1 MRWPAL
7 TLFVFF
13 AAHGAWGEPASG
25 GLYPPGLAPLINRA
39 NSLLSLGQFHEAARA
54 YSEAIEQSPADYLLY
69 YKRATAYFSLSRHPA
84 ALEDFDRV
92 LSLTSGTFDNAN
104 LMKARIH
111 TREGH
116 FDLAKQALAL
126 FVRARGATDETAEL
140 AASLD
145 AGIAMEAQMER
156 ERATQ
161 LWTACVESASAALR
175 SASHSVDIRSVR
187 AECALAAGDVDSAV
201 GDLTRLAHLLPP
213 STTLLTTIFRLSYF
227 LLAPSPAP
235 LNTLKQCLHY
245 DPDSK
250 PCLVLH
256 RLLKSFD
263 RSFAELDDLQS
274 KDDHR
279 GVIALLAGPAAGKKG
294 DFLAKFDAALREHT
308 DRAQILPPQ
317 LAARQHTP
325 EIPLPD
331 AFRASVRRTELVRAL
346 CRAYTQAGT
355 RKEMMGKWCEELLGM
370 HGCEEDVD
378 GLVGR
383 GEVLLAKQ
391 EWEEAVQVLAKA
403 FEKSGQSNRDIHA
416 RLQRAQKLLKQSK
429 QKDYYKVL
437 GVSRDADDRT
447 IKKAFR
453 TAAKKA
459 HPDKG
464 GSEAK
469 MAAVN
474 EAYEVLINPGK
485 QPRLLSKQSAHP
497 CSPAAELRA
506 RFDSG
511 DDPNDP
517 MAQQGGHAYPFAA
530 GGHPFAQFFQQGAF
544 PGAGSPGGSFQFH
557 FQHGPR

>member
-1 MRWPAL
+1 MRWSAL
-7 TLFVFF
+7 TPFLVFV
-13 AAHGAWGEPASG
+13 AQSACGEPASG

-39 NSLLSLGQFHEAARA
+39 NALLSLGQFNEAARI

-84 ALEDFDRV
+84 ALDDFDKV

-116 FDLAKQALAL
+116 FDLAKESLAQY
-126 FVRARGATDETAEL
+126 VKAKGASDETTEL
-140 AASLD
+140 EESMNM
-145 AGIAMEAQMER
+145 GIAMETKMER
-156 ERATQ
+156 ERETQ
-161 LWTACVESASAALR
+161 LWNACVESASAALR
-175 SASHSVDIRSVR
+175 SASHSIDIRSVR

-201 GDLTRLAHLLPP
+201 GDLTRLSHLLPP

-227 LLAPSPAP
+227 LLSPSPAP

-263 RSFAELDDLQS
+263 RNFAELEELQT
-274 KDDHR
+274 KEDHR
-279 GVIALLAGPAAGKKG
+279 GIIALLAGPAKGKKG
-294 DFLAKFDAALREHT
+294 DFLNKFDEALKEHT

-325 EIPLPD
+325 EIPLPN
-331 AFRASVRRTELVRAL
+331 AFKASLRRQELVRAL
-346 CRAYTQAGT
+346 CKAYTQVGT
-355 RKEMMGKWCEELLGM
+355 RKEMVGKWCEELLGM

-383 GEVLLAKQ
+383 GEVLLGKQ
-391 EWEEAVQVLAKA
+391 EWEEAVQVLSKA
-403 FEKSGQSNRDIHA
+403 FEKSGQSNRDIHS

-453 TAAKKA
+453 MAAKKA

-464 GSEAK
+464 GSEDK

-474 EAYEVLINPGK
+474 EAYEVLINP
-485 QPRLLSKQSAHP
+485 
-497 CSPAAELRA
+497 ELRA
-506 RFDSG
+506 RFDNG
-511 DDPNDP
+511 EDPNDP
-517 MAQQGGHAYPFAA
+517 MAQQGGHAYPFSA
-530 GGHPFAQFFQQGAF
+530 GGHPFAQFFQQGGF
-544 PGAGSPGGSFQFH
+544 PGAGSHGGPFQFH
-557 FQHGPR
+557 FQHGGR